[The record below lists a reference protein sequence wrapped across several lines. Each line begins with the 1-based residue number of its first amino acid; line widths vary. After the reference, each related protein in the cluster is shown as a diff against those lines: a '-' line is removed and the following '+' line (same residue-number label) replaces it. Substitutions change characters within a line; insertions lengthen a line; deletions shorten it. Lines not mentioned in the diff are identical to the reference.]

1 MSLFSIFPLLAGTL
15 MIIHAVQEEEEAV
28 VEENIE
34 DAMKKNTHPLYSS
47 FKWSEEG
54 RDVYFS
60 YPTPLKF

>member
-34 DAMKKNTHPLYSS
+34 DAMKKTPTRCILLLNGLKRGVMSIFLTLPL
-47 FKWSEEG
+47 
-54 RDVYFS
+54 
-60 YPTPLKF
+60 

>member
-34 DAMKKNTHPLYSS
+34 DAMKKIPTRCILLLNGLKRGVMSIFLTLPL
-47 FKWSEEG
+47 
-54 RDVYFS
+54 
-60 YPTPLKF
+60 